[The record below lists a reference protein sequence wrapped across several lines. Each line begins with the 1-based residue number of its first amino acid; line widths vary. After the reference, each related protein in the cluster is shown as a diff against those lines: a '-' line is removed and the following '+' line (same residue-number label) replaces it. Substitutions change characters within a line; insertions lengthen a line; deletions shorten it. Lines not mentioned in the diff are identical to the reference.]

1 MDKKSLFFEI
11 TKRNDEDQT
20 VEGIASTETVDSDGE
35 VAEYEAIKE
44 ALPEFMK
51 YGNLREMHQ
60 LKAAGVVFE
69 ATPDDATRTIRIKAK
84 VVDKDAWLKVKE
96 GVYKGFSIG
105 GRALQR
111 LGNRIKKFRFNEI
124 SLVDRP
130 ANPDA
135 LITLFKADAA
145 FAEGGFKDP
154 GQLADGLISAE
165 NVLALI
171 QKASSSTTPVRPQA
185 GAQRERH
192 MKKLSKKDAEER
204 MKAFKKKADE
214 EFDKAV
220 SKAAD
225 DMDEEACDKAM
236 ADIFSPNMFSVP
248 EQKAAGAT
256 VSQEDLLKALGVV
269 AGAKNDQ
276 VAKADA
282 SFDVIKAMAGAI
294 VGLNTKLDEMSKVVQ
309 PAKAAAKDLVT
320 KADDSKQAIAEGEP
334 DKDALKKAIDA
345 KDPIAALRVI
355 HQAGG
360 KLETMA
366 G

>member
-1 MDKKSLFFEI
+1 
-11 TKRNDEDQT
+11 
-20 VEGIASTETVDSDGE
+20 
-35 VAEYEAIKE
+35 
-44 ALPEFMK
+44 
-51 YGNLREMHQ
+51 
-60 LKAAGVVFE
+60 
-69 ATPDDATRTIRIKAK
+69 
-84 VVDKDAWLKVKE
+84 
-96 GVYKGFSIG
+96 
-105 GRALQR
+105 
-111 LGNRIKKFRFNEI
+111 
-124 SLVDRP
+124 
-130 ANPDA
+130 
-135 LITLFKADAA
+135 
-145 FAEGGFKDP
+145 
-154 GQLADGLISAE
+154 
-165 NVLALI
+165 
-171 QKASSSTTPVRPQA
+171 
-185 GAQRERH
+185 

-248 EQKAAGAT
+248 EQKAEKAAGAT

-269 AGAKNDQ
+269 AGAQNDK

-294 VGLNTKLDEMSKVVQ
+294 VGLSTKLDDMAKVVQ
-309 PAKAAAKDLVT
+309 PAKAAAKELVT